1 MVWMELEN
9 GRLINY
15 KMITKIDG
23 NYIYI
28 NSEKIKLT
36 EKELSLLHE
45 LINYYDIIYN
55 VDSFNGSNKVNF
67 FKGA

>member
-1 MVWMELEN
+1 MVWMELES
-9 GRLINY
+9 GKLINY

-36 EKELSLLHE
+36 EKELSLLYE

-55 VDSFNGSNKVNF
+55 VDSN
-67 FKGA
+67 